1 MPAAQPGSN
10 SRGRGGKFR
19 KFTRGGAYQPTHLS
33 PPRSDSSLIRFPPTG
48 GKHFSRDLRPVD
60 ANGNEI
66 SMWASGAHG
75 KKGGDDDD
83 EEEEDEDSEEDSEE
97 ESGEEGKPVT
107 REERKQAAKARKEA
121 AIARKKAQAVEVGDM
136 PPTDSEEESDDDMP
150 ANPNHS
156 KASRNQT
163 QAASVDEVTE
173 GVQNLT
179 AGNRKERESAEAALA
194 KERYRQLHEQGK
206 TDEAKADMA
215 RLRLIREQREAE
227 AARRQVSSEPGPLPS
242 PIRTETGTDV
252 LSYNRPRRRR
262 RPSRKQPRRLSSTP
276 RKPRRGRPRWA
287 RRPPRSPNKRLSA

>member
-1 MPAAQPGSN
+1 MPPAQPGSN

-19 KFTRGGAYQPTHLS
+19 KFTRGG
-33 PPRSDSSLIRFPPTG
+33 

-60 ANGNEI
+60 SDGNEI
-66 SMWASGAHG
+66 SMWASGAQG
-75 KKGGDDDD
+75 KKGGEEDSD
-83 EEEEDEDSEEDSEE
+83 EEEDSEEDSEE
-97 ESGEEGKPVT
+97 EEDSDAEGKPVT

-136 PPTDSEEESDDDMP
+136 PPSDSEEESDDDMP

-163 QAASVDEVTE
+163 QAVADVDEVTE
-173 GVQNLT
+173 GVATLT

-227 AARRQVSSEPGPLPS
+227 AARRQAEK
-242 PIRTETGTDV
+242 EEKAEQENAKKAQFDA
-252 LSYNRPRRRR
+252 
-262 RPSRKQPRRLSSTP
+262 KEA
-276 RKPRRGRPRWA
+276 K
-287 RRPPRSPNKRLSA
+287 KRESALGKKATKKSK